1 MREYS
6 PLFKLSDKMINL
18 LTQISEEVGRVGV
31 LFEGRINSKAKA
43 CMIKKVYTLLSL
55 EDCSLLPEYI
65 EDIIRGE
72 KIAKDYKESTL
83 AKNLFEVYEM
93 SAKINPCS
101 VNDMLFAYKMLLG
114 SIDTLSYEFREDRK
128 SGGALFEAN
137 SIPSRF
143 VPGAIRD
150 VFEWYKR
157 RELHPLIRSAVL
169 YFELEFLKPF
179 KEHNGIVSRLW
190 FDMLLCRWKDI
201 FLLICVHD
209 NLIKRRDE
217 YREVLYDAYKT
228 GECNRFVELMLETV
242 YEALKNADIPKAG
255 SKVAEPKSINKSYKN
270 EDMDEIVTVKATS
283 SFTNKLLEVMG
294 DEVLSTNEIMLRL
307 GMTHKPTFRKNYLN
321 PAIELG
327 LVEMTLPGKP
337 RSRHQRYKKIS

>member
-6 PLFKLSDKMINL
+6 PIFKLSDKMINL
-18 LTQISEEVGRVGV
+18 LTQISEEVGRVSV
-31 LFEGRINSKAKA
+31 LFEDKISVNAKSFIIN
-43 CMIKKVYTLLSL
+43 KVNTLLSL
-55 EDCSLLPEYI
+55 EEYSLSSEYI

-101 VNDMLFAYKMLLG
+101 INDMLFAYKMLLG
-114 SIDTLSYEFREDRK
+114 SVDTVNYEFREDGK
-128 SGGALFEAN
+128 NDVDIFEMN

-150 VFEWYKR
+150 VLEWYKR
-157 RELHPLIRSAVL
+157 SELHPLIKSAVL
-169 YFELEFLKPF
+169 YFELEFLNPF
-179 KEHNGIVSRLW
+179 KEYNGIMSRLW

-255 SKVAEPKSINKSYKN
+255 GKVAEPENINKSYKN
-270 EDMDEIVTVKATS
+270 EAMDESVAVKPTS
-283 SFTNKLLEVMG
+283 LFTNKLLEVMG
-294 DEVLSTNEIMLRL
+294 EEVLSTNEIMLRL

>member
-1 MREYS
+1 MREYN
-6 PLFKLSDKMINL
+6 PIFKLSDKMINL

-31 LFEGRINSKAKA
+31 LFEGKINVRAKSLI
-43 CMIKKVYTLLSL
+43 IKKVHTLLLL
-55 EDCSLLPEYI
+55 EDCNLSSECI
-65 EDIIRGE
+65 ENIIRGE
-72 KIAKDYKESTL
+72 KIYKDYKESTL
-83 AKNLFEVYEM
+83 VKNIFDVYEM
-93 SAKINPCS
+93 SVKLNPCS

-114 SIDTLSYEFREDRK
+114 SVDTVNYEFREDSK
-128 SGGALFEAN
+128 NDVDIFEMN

-150 VFEWYKR
+150 VFDWYKKS
-157 RELHPLIRSAVL
+157 ELHPLIKSAVL

-179 KEHNGIVSRLW
+179 KEYNGIMSRLW

-217 YREVLYDAYKT
+217 YREVLYDACKI
-228 GECNRFVELMLETV
+228 GERNRFVELMLETV
-242 YEALKNADIPKAG
+242 YEALKYADIPKDNSSG
-255 SKVAEPKSINKSYKN
+255 TKYKN
-270 EDMDEIVTVKATS
+270 MTENYRNENIKESVTENAAS
-283 SFTNKLLEVMG
+283 AFTKKLLEVMG

>member
-1 MREYS
+1 
-6 PLFKLSDKMINL
+6 
-18 LTQISEEVGRVGV
+18 
-31 LFEGRINSKAKA
+31 
-43 CMIKKVYTLLSL
+43 
-55 EDCSLLPEYI
+55 
-65 EDIIRGE
+65 
-72 KIAKDYKESTL
+72 
-83 AKNLFEVYEM
+83 
-93 SAKINPCS
+93 
-101 VNDMLFAYKMLLG
+101 MLLG
-114 SIDTLSYEFREDRK
+114 SVDTDSYEFREDGK
-128 SGGALFEAN
+128 NDGAMFE
-137 SIPSRF
+137 SDLIPSRF

-150 VFEWYKR
+150 VFDWYKKS
-157 RELHPLIRSAVL
+157 ELHPLIKSAVL

-179 KEHNGIVSRLW
+179 KEYNGIMSRLW

-209 NLIKRRDE
+209 NLIKRMDE
-217 YREVLYDAYKT
+217 YREVLYDACKI

-242 YEALKNADIPKAG
+242 YKALKNADIPKAG

-270 EDMDEIVTVKATS
+270 EDMDENVTVKATS

>member
-1 MREYS
+1 MREYN
-6 PLFKLSDKMINL
+6 PIFKLSDKMINL
-18 LTQISEEVGRVGV
+18 LTQISEEVGRVSV
-31 LFEGRINSKAKA
+31 LFEVKINSREKA

-55 EDCSLLPEYI
+55 EECGLLPDYI

-72 KIAKDYKESTL
+72 KIYKDYKESTL

-93 SAKINPCS
+93 SPKINPCS
-101 VNDMLFAYKMLLG
+101 INDMLFAYKMLLR
-114 SIDTLSYEFREDRK
+114 SADTYSYEFREDGK
-128 SGGALFEAN
+128 NDGAMFETDL
-137 SIPSRF
+137 IPSRF

-150 VFEWYKR
+150 VLERYKR
-157 RELHPLIRSAVL
+157 SALHPLIKSAVL

-179 KEHNGIVSRLW
+179 KEYNGIMSGLW

-217 YREVLYDAYKT
+217 YREVLYDACKI

-270 EDMDEIVTVKATS
+270 EDMDESVTVKATS

>member
-1 MREYS
+1 MREYN
-6 PLFKLSDKMINL
+6 PIFKLSDKMINL
-18 LTQISEEVGRVGV
+18 LTQISEEVGRVSV
-31 LFEGRINSKAKA
+31 LVEGKISVNANSFIIN
-43 CMIKKVYTLLSL
+43 KVHTLLLL
-55 EDCSLLPEYI
+55 EECSLSPEYI
-65 EDIIRGE
+65 KDIIRGE

-114 SIDTLSYEFREDRK
+114 SIDTLSYEFREDGK
-128 SGGALFEAN
+128 NDGTMFETDL
-137 SIPSRF
+137 IPSRF

-150 VFEWYKR
+150 VLEWYKR
-157 RELHPLIRSAVL
+157 SELHPLIKSAVL

-179 KEHNGIVSRLW
+179 KEYNGITSRLW

-217 YREVLYDAYKT
+217 YREVLYDACKI

-255 SKVAEPKSINKSYKN
+255 SKVAEPKSINRSYKN
-270 EDMDEIVTVKATS
+270 EAMDESVAVKATS
-283 SFTNKLLEVMG
+283 SFTKKLLEVMG

-321 PAIELG
+321 PAIETG

>member
-6 PLFKLSDKMINL
+6 PIFKLSDKMINL
-18 LTQISEEVGRVGV
+18 LTQISEEVGRVSV
-31 LFEGRINSKAKA
+31 LFEGKISVNEKSFIIN
-43 CMIKKVYTLLSL
+43 KVNALLSL
-55 EDCSLLPEYI
+55 EECSLSPEYI
-65 EDIIRGE
+65 
-72 KIAKDYKESTL
+72 
-83 AKNLFEVYEM
+83 KNIYEM
-93 SAKINPCS
+93 SPKLNLCF
-101 VNDMLFAYKMLLG
+101 VNDMLFAYKMLLR
-114 SIDTLSYEFREDRK
+114 SADTDSYEFREDGK
-128 SGGALFEAN
+128 NDGAMFETDL
-137 SIPSRF
+137 IPSRF

-150 VFEWYKR
+150 VLEWYKR
-157 RELHPLIRSAVL
+157 SELHPLIKSAVL

-179 KEHNGIVSRLW
+179 KEYNEIMSRLW

-217 YREVLYDAYKT
+217 YREVLYDAGKI
-228 GECNRFVELMLETV
+228 GECNGFVELMLETV

-255 SKVAEPKSINKSYKN
+255 SKVSEPKSINKSYKN
-270 EDMDEIVTVKATS
+270 EGMDESVTVKATS
-283 SFTNKLLEVMG
+283 LFTKKLLEVMG

>member
-1 MREYS
+1 MREYN
-6 PLFKLSDKMINL
+6 PIFKLSDKMINL
-18 LTQISEEVGRVGV
+18 LTQISEEVGRVSV
-31 LFEGRINSKAKA
+31 LFEGKISVNANSFIIN
-43 CMIKKVYTLLSL
+43 KVHTLLLL
-55 EDCSLLPEYI
+55 EECSLSPEYI
-65 EDIIRGE
+65 KDIIRGE

-114 SIDTLSYEFREDRK
+114 SIDTLSYEFREDGK
-128 SGGALFEAN
+128 NDGTMFETDL
-137 SIPSRF
+137 IPSRF

-150 VFEWYKR
+150 VLEWYKR
-157 RELHPLIRSAVL
+157 SELHPLIKSAVL

-255 SKVAEPKSINKSYKN
+255 GKVAEYENINKSYKN
-270 EDMDEIVTVKATS
+270 EAMDESVTVKATY

>member
-1 MREYS
+1 MREYN
-6 PLFKLSDKMINL
+6 PIFKLSDKMINL
-18 LTQISEEVGRVGV
+18 LTQISEEVGRVSV
-31 LFEGRINSKAKA
+31 LFEVKINSREKA

-55 EDCSLLPEYI
+55 EECGLLPDYI

-72 KIAKDYKESTL
+72 KIYKDYKESTL

-93 SAKINPCS
+93 SPKINPCS
-101 VNDMLFAYKMLLG
+101 INDMLFAYKMLLR
-114 SIDTLSYEFREDRK
+114 SADTYSYEFREDGK
-128 SGGALFEAN
+128 NDGAMFETDL
-137 SIPSRF
+137 IPSRF

-150 VFEWYKR
+150 VLEWYKR
-157 RELHPLIRSAVL
+157 SELHPLIKSAVL

-179 KEHNGIVSRLW
+179 KEYNGIMSGLW

-217 YREVLYDAYKT
+217 YREVLYDACKI

-270 EDMDEIVTVKATS
+270 EDMDESVTVKATS

>member
-6 PLFKLSDKMINL
+6 PSFKLSDKMINL
-18 LTQISEEVGRVGV
+18 LTQISEEVGRVSV
-31 LFEGRINSKAKA
+31 LFEGKISVNAKSFIIN
-43 CMIKKVYTLLSL
+43 KVNTLLSL
-55 EDCSLLPEYI
+55 EECSLSPEYI
-65 EDIIRGE
+65 EDIIGGE

-93 SAKINPCS
+93 SAKINLCS
-101 VNDMLFAYKMLLG
+101 VNYMLFAYKMLLG
-114 SIDTLSYEFREDRK
+114 SIDTLSYEFREDGK
-128 SGGALFEAN
+128 NGGALFEVN

-143 VPGAIRD
+143 VSGAIRD
-150 VFEWYKR
+150 VFEWYKKS
-157 RELHPLIRSAVL
+157 EIHPLVKSAVL

-179 KEHNGIVSRLW
+179 KEYNGIISRLW

-201 FLLICVHD
+201 FLLVCVYD
-209 NLIKRRDE
+209 NLTKRRDE
-217 YREVLYDAYKT
+217 YKEVLYDACKI
-228 GECNRFVELMLETV
+228 GECNRFVELILETV
-242 YEALKNADIPKAG
+242 YETLKNADIPKEG
-255 SKVAEPKSINKSYKN
+255 IKVDESKSINKSYKN
-270 EDMDEIVTVKATS
+270 EGMDESATVNIAS
-283 SFTNKLLEVMG
+283 SFTRKLLEVMG

>member
-1 MREYS
+1 MREYN
-6 PLFKLSDKMINL
+6 PIFKLSDKMINL
-18 LTQISEEVGRVGV
+18 LTQISEEVGRVSV
-31 LFEGRINSKAKA
+31 LFEGKISIKAKDF
-43 CMIKKVYTLLSL
+43 IINKVHTLLSL
-55 EDCSLLPEYI
+55 EEYSLSPEYI
-65 EDIIRGE
+65 ENI
-72 KIAKDYKESTL
+72 
-83 AKNLFEVYEM
+83 YEM
-93 SAKINPCS
+93 SPKLNLCS

-114 SIDTLSYEFREDRK
+114 SVDTVNYEFREDGK
-128 SGGALFEAN
+128 NDVDIFEMN

-150 VFEWYKR
+150 VFDWYKKS
-157 RELHPLIRSAVL
+157 ELHPLIKSAVL

-179 KEHNGIVSRLW
+179 KEYNGIMSRLW

-209 NLIKRRDE
+209 NMIKRRDE
-217 YREVLYDAYKT
+217 YREVLYDACKI

-242 YEALKNADIPKAG
+242 CEALKNADIPKAG

-270 EDMDEIVTVKATS
+270 EAMDEDVAVKATS
-283 SFTNKLLEVMG
+283 SFTKKLLEVMG

>member
-1 MREYS
+1 MREYN
-6 PLFKLSDKMINL
+6 PIFKLSDKMINL

-31 LFEGRINSKAKA
+31 LFEVKINSKAKA

-55 EDCSLLPEYI
+55 EECGLLPDYI

-93 SAKINPCS
+93 SPKINPCS
-101 VNDMLFAYKMLLG
+101 INDMLFAYKMLLR
-114 SIDTLSYEFREDRK
+114 SADMDSYEFREDGK
-128 SGGALFEAN
+128 NDGAMFETDL
-137 SIPSRF
+137 IPSRF

-150 VFEWYKR
+150 ILEWYKKS
-157 RELHPLIRSAVL
+157 ELHPLIKSAVL

-179 KEHNGIVSRLW
+179 KEYNGIMSRLW

-201 FLLICVHD
+201 FLLVCVYD

-217 YREVLYDAYKT
+217 YREVLYDACKI
-228 GECNRFVELMLETV
+228 GECNRFVELMLENV
-242 YEALKNADIPKAG
+242 YETLKNADIPKVG
-255 SKVAEPKSINKSYKN
+255 SKVAETKSINKSYKN
-270 EDMDEIVTVKATS
+270 EVMDDTVTVKATS

>member
-1 MREYS
+1 MREYN
-6 PLFKLSDKMINL
+6 PIFKLSDKMINL

-31 LFEGRINSKAKA
+31 LFEGKINSREKA

-55 EDCSLLPEYI
+55 EECGLLPDYI

-93 SAKINPCS
+93 SPKINPCS
-101 VNDMLFAYKMLLG
+101 INDMLFAYKMLLR
-114 SIDTLSYEFREDRK
+114 SADTDSYEFREDGK
-128 SGGALFEAN
+128 NDGAMFETDL
-137 SIPSRF
+137 IPSRF

-150 VFEWYKR
+150 ILEWYKR
-157 RELHPLIRSAVL
+157 SELHPLIKSAVL

-179 KEHNGIVSRLW
+179 KEYNGIMSRLW

-201 FLLICVHD
+201 FLLVSVHD
-209 NLIKRRDE
+209 NIIKKADE
-217 YREVLYDAYKT
+217 YREVLYDAEKV
-228 GECNRFVELMLETV
+228 GECNRFVERILETV
-242 YEALKNADIPKAG
+242 YEALKYADIPKDNCSG
-255 SKVAEPKSINKSYKN
+255 TKYKN
-270 EDMDEIVTVKATS
+270 MTENYRNENIKESVTENAAS
-283 SFTNKLLEVMG
+283 AFTNKLLEVMG

-321 PAIELG
+321 PAIETG

>member
-6 PLFKLSDKMINL
+6 PIFKLSDKMINL
-18 LTQISEEVGRVGV
+18 LTQISEEVGRVSV
-31 LFEGRINSKAKA
+31 LFEGKISVNAKSFIIN
-43 CMIKKVYTLLSL
+43 KVNTLLSL
-55 EDCSLLPEYI
+55 EEYSLSPEYI
-65 EDIIRGE
+65 EDI
-72 KIAKDYKESTL
+72 
-83 AKNLFEVYEM
+83 YEM
-93 SAKINPCS
+93 SPKLNLCS
-101 VNDMLFAYKMLLG
+101 VNDMLFAYKILLR
-114 SIDTLSYEFREDRK
+114 SADTDSYEFREDGK
-128 SGGALFEAN
+128 NDGAMFETDL
-137 SIPSRF
+137 IPSRF

-157 RELHPLIRSAVL
+157 SELHSLVKSAVL

-179 KEHNGIVSRLW
+179 KEYNGIMSRLW

-217 YREVLYDAYKT
+217 YREVLYDACKT

-242 YEALKNADIPKAG
+242 YEALKNADITKAG
-255 SKVAEPKSINKSYKN
+255 GKVAEPENINKSYKN
-270 EDMDEIVTVKATS
+270 EAMDESVTVKATS

>member
-6 PLFKLSDKMINL
+6 PIFKLSDKMINL
-18 LTQISEEVGRVGV
+18 LTQISEEVGRVSV
-31 LFEGRINSKAKA
+31 LFEDKISVNAKSFIIN
-43 CMIKKVYTLLSL
+43 KVNTLLSL
-55 EDCSLLPEYI
+55 EEYSLSPEYI
-65 EDIIRGE
+65 EDI
-72 KIAKDYKESTL
+72 
-83 AKNLFEVYEM
+83 YEM
-93 SAKINPCS
+93 SPKLNLCS
-101 VNDMLFAYKMLLG
+101 VNDMLFAYKMLLR
-114 SIDTLSYEFREDRK
+114 SADTDSYEFREDARDD
-128 SGGALFEAN
+128 GALFETN

-150 VFEWYKR
+150 VLEWYKR
-157 RELHPLIRSAVL
+157 NKLHPLIKSAVL

-179 KEHNGIVSRLW
+179 KEYNGIMSRLW

-217 YREVLYDAYKT
+217 YKEVLYDACKT
-228 GECNRFVELMLETV
+228 GECNKFVELILETV
-242 YEALKNADIPKAG
+242 YERLKNADMPKDG
-255 SKVAEPKSINKSYKN
+255 IKVDEPKSINKIYKK
-270 EDMDEIVTVKATS
+270 ECMDESVTVNIAS
-283 SFTNKLLEVMG
+283 SFTRKLLEVMG

>member
-1 MREYS
+1 MCR
-6 PLFKLSDKMINL
+6 
-18 LTQISEEVGRVGV
+18 
-31 LFEGRINSKAKA
+31 
-43 CMIKKVYTLLSL
+43 
-55 EDCSLLPEYI
+55 
-65 EDIIRGE
+65 
-72 KIAKDYKESTL
+72 
-83 AKNLFEVYEM
+83 
-93 SAKINPCS
+93 
-101 VNDMLFAYKMLLG
+101 
-114 SIDTLSYEFREDRK
+114 
-128 SGGALFEAN
+128 
-137 SIPSRF
+137 
-143 VPGAIRD
+143 GAIRD
-150 VFEWYKR
+150 VFDWYKKS
-157 RELHPLIRSAVL
+157 ELHPLIKSAVL

-179 KEHNGIVSRLW
+179 KEYNGIMSRLW

-217 YREVLYDAYKT
+217 YREVLYDACKI
-228 GECNRFVELMLETV
+228 GERNRFVELMLETV
-242 YEALKNADIPKAG
+242 YEALKNADIPNAG

-270 EDMDEIVTVKATS
+270 EDMDESVTVKATS

>member
-1 MREYS
+1 MREYN
-6 PLFKLSDKMINL
+6 PIFKLSDKMINL

-31 LFEGRINSKAKA
+31 LFDGKINVRAKSLI
-43 CMIKKVYTLLSL
+43 IKKVHTLLLL
-55 EDCSLLPEYI
+55 EDCNLSPECI
-65 EDIIRGE
+65 ENIIRGE
-72 KIAKDYKESTL
+72 KIYKDYKESTL
-83 AKNLFEVYEM
+83 VKNLFDVYEM
-93 SAKINPCS
+93 SVKLNLCS
-101 VNDMLFAYKMLLG
+101 VNDMLFAYKMLLR
-114 SIDTLSYEFREDRK
+114 SADMDSYEFREDGK
-128 SGGALFEAN
+128 NDGAMFETDL
-137 SIPSRF
+137 IPSRF

-150 VFEWYKR
+150 VLEWYKR
-157 RELHPLIRSAVL
+157 SELHPLIKSAVL

-179 KEHNGIVSRLW
+179 KEYNGIMSRLW

-217 YREVLYDAYKT
+217 YREVLYDACKI

-242 YEALKNADIPKAG
+242 YEALKNADIPNAG

-270 EDMDEIVTVKATS
+270 EDMDESVTVKATS

>member
-1 MREYS
+1 MREYN
-6 PLFKLSDKMINL
+6 PIFKLSDKMINL

-31 LFEGRINSKAKA
+31 LFEGKINARAKSLI
-43 CMIKKVYTLLSL
+43 IKKVHTLLLL
-55 EDCSLLPEYI
+55 EDCNLSPECI
-65 EDIIRGE
+65 ENIIRGE
-72 KIAKDYKESTL
+72 KIAKDYKESTI

-93 SAKINPCS
+93 SPKINPCS
-101 VNDMLFAYKMLLG
+101 INDMLFAYKMLLR
-114 SIDTLSYEFREDRK
+114 SADMDSYEFREDGK
-128 SGGALFEAN
+128 NDGAMFETDL
-137 SIPSRF
+137 IPSRF

-150 VFEWYKR
+150 VLEWYKKS
-157 RELHPLIRSAVL
+157 ELHPLIKSAVL

-179 KEHNGIVSRLW
+179 KEYNGIMSRLW

-201 FLLICVHD
+201 FLLICAYD

-217 YREVLYDAYKT
+217 YREVLYDACKI

-270 EDMDEIVTVKATS
+270 EDMDESVTVKATS

>member
-6 PLFKLSDKMINL
+6 PIFKLSDKMINL
-18 LTQISEEVGRVGV
+18 LTQISEEVGRVSV
-31 LFEGRINSKAKA
+31 LFEGKISVNAKSFIIN
-43 CMIKKVYTLLSL
+43 KVNALLSL
-55 EDCSLLPEYI
+55 EECSLSPEYI
-65 EDIIRGE
+65 
-72 KIAKDYKESTL
+72 
-83 AKNLFEVYEM
+83 KNIYEM
-93 SAKINPCS
+93 SPKLNLCF
-101 VNDMLFAYKMLLG
+101 VNDMLFAYKMLLR
-114 SIDTLSYEFREDRK
+114 SADTDSYEFREDGK
-128 SGGALFEAN
+128 NDGAMFETDL
-137 SIPSRF
+137 IPSRF

-150 VFEWYKR
+150 VLEWYKR
-157 RELHPLIRSAVL
+157 SELHPLIKSVVL

-179 KEHNGIVSRLW
+179 KEYNEIMSRLW

-217 YREVLYDAYKT
+217 YREVLYDAGKI
-228 GECNRFVELMLETV
+228 GECNGFVELMLETV

-270 EDMDEIVTVKATS
+270 EGMDESVTVKATS
-283 SFTNKLLEVMG
+283 LFTKKLLEVMG

>member
-6 PLFKLSDKMINL
+6 PIFKLSDKVISL

-31 LFEGRINSKAKA
+31 LFEGKINVRAKSLI
-43 CMIKKVYTLLSL
+43 IKKVHTLLLL
-55 EDCSLLPEYI
+55 EDCNLSSECI
-65 EDIIRGE
+65 ENIIRGE
-72 KIAKDYKESTL
+72 KIYKDYKESTL
-83 AKNLFEVYEM
+83 VKNIFDVYEM
-93 SAKINPCS
+93 SVKLNPCS
-101 VNDMLFAYKMLLG
+101 VNNMLFAYKMLLG
-114 SIDTLSYEFREDRK
+114 SVDTVNYEFREDSK
-128 SGGALFEAN
+128 NDVDIFEMN

-150 VFEWYKR
+150 VFDWYKKS
-157 RELHPLIRSAVL
+157 ELHPLIKSAVL

-179 KEHNGIVSRLW
+179 KEYNGIMSRLW

-217 YREVLYDAYKT
+217 YREVLYDACKI
-228 GECNRFVELMLETV
+228 GERNRFVELMLETV
-242 YEALKNADIPKAG
+242 YEALKYADIPKDNSSG
-255 SKVAEPKSINKSYKN
+255 TKYKN
-270 EDMDEIVTVKATS
+270 MTENYRNENIKESVTENAAS
-283 SFTNKLLEVMG
+283 AFTKKLLEVMG